1 MLKESMNTA
10 TKCVQGVFIFIKQQY
25 RGNIASARA
34 NVRVYLENP
43 AGIGEHPDVVQ
54 AIDSQIAIIADNQE
68 KLDTLLSRRYNFSG
82 RRYPV
87 E

>member
-1 MLKESMNTA
+1 MAEVDNIGQELLEA
-10 TKCVQGVFIFIKQQY
+10 LEQQY
-25 RGNIASARA
+25 RVNIASARA

-54 AIDSQIAIIADNQE
+54 ALDTQIAIIADNQE
-68 KLDTLLSRRYNFSG
+68 KLDTLNSRRYNFSG
-82 RRYPV
+82 RKYPV

>member
-1 MLKESMNTA
+1 MADPENIGQELLAALE
-10 TKCVQGVFIFIKQQY
+10 QQY

-54 AIDSQIAIIADNQE
+54 AIDTQITIIAENQE

>member
-1 MLKESMNTA
+1 MADIDNIGQELLEA
-10 TKCVQGVFIFIKQQY
+10 LEIQY

-54 AIDSQIAIIADNQE
+54 AIDC
-68 KLDTLLSRRYNFSG
+68 LLYTSPSPRDRG
-82 RRYPV
+82 
-87 E
+87 

>member
-1 MLKESMNTA
+1 MADIDNIGQELLEA
-10 TKCVQGVFIFIKQQY
+10 LEIQY

-68 KLDTLLSRRYNFSG
+68 KLDILNSRRYNFSG
-82 RRYPV
+82 NKYPV

>member
-1 MLKESMNTA
+1 MADNNGQELLEA
-10 TKCVQGVFIFIKQQY
+10 LEQQY
-25 RGNIASARA
+25 RGNIASAKA

-54 AIDSQIAIIADNQE
+54 ALDTQIAIIAENQE
-68 KLDTLLSRRYNFSG
+68 KLDTLNSRRYNFSG
-82 RRYPV
+82 RRHPV

>member
-1 MLKESMNTA
+1 MADNIGTELLEALENL
-10 TKCVQGVFIFIKQQY
+10 Y
-25 RGNIASARA
+25 RGNIAAAKA

-54 AIDSQIAIIADNQE
+54 ALDTQIAIIAENQE
-68 KLDTLLSRRYNFSG
+68 KLEILNSRRFNFSG
-82 RRYPV
+82 DKYPV

>member
-1 MLKESMNTA
+1 MAGEAYEDNIGREL
-10 TKCVQGVFIFIKQQY
+10 IKALEQQY
-25 RGNIASARA
+25 RGNIASAKA

-54 AIDSQIAIIADNQE
+54 ALDTQIAIIAENQE
-68 KLDTLLSRRYNFSG
+68 KLEILNSRRFNFSG
-82 RRYPV
+82 DKYPV

>member
-1 MLKESMNTA
+1 MANNQLGKELIEA
-10 TKCVQGVFIFIKQQY
+10 LEQQY

-54 AIDSQIAIIADNQE
+54 ALDTQIAIIAEHQE
-68 KLDTLLSRRYNFSG
+68 QLEILNSRRFNFAG
-82 RRYPV
+82 NKYPV

>member
-1 MLKESMNTA
+1 MEKIDLSRELIEALSN
-10 TKCVQGVFIFIKQQY
+10 QY
-25 RGNIASARA
+25 RGNIQAARA

-43 AGIGEHPDVVQ
+43 AGIGEHPDIIQ
-54 AIDSQIAIIADNQE
+54 SIDSQIQIIADNQE

>member
-1 MLKESMNTA
+1 MAQPDNIGQELLEA
-10 TKCVQGVFIFIKQQY
+10 LEQQY

-54 AIDSQIAIIADNQE
+54 ALDTQIAIIAENQE
-68 KLDTLLSRRYNFSG
+68 KLEILNSRRFNFSG
-82 RRYPV
+82 NKYPV

>member
-1 MLKESMNTA
+1 MAEVTNIGQEMLEA
-10 TKCVQGVFIFIKQQY
+10 LEQQY

-54 AIDSQIAIIADNQE
+54 ALDTQIAIIAENQE
-68 KLDTLLSRRYNFSG
+68 KLDTLNSRRYNFSG
-82 RRYPV
+82 RRHPV

>member
-1 MLKESMNTA
+1 MADIGRELIEA
-10 TKCVQGVFIFIKQQY
+10 LEQQY

-34 NVRVYLENP
+34 NIRVYLENP

-54 AIDSQIAIIADNQE
+54 AIDSQIAIIAENQA
-68 KLDTLLSRRYNFSG
+68 KLDILGSRRFNFSG
-82 RRYPV
+82 NKYPV

>member
-1 MLKESMNTA
+1 MADNIGQELLEA
-10 TKCVQGVFIFIKQQY
+10 LEQQY
-25 RGNIASARA
+25 RGNIASAKA

-54 AIDSQIAIIADNQE
+54 AIDTQITIIAENQE
-68 KLDTLLSRRYNFSG
+68 KLDTLNSRRYNFSG
-82 RRYPV
+82 RKYPV

>member
-1 MLKESMNTA
+1 MADLDNIGQELLEA
-10 TKCVQGVFIFIKQQY
+10 LEQQY

-54 AIDSQIAIIADNQE
+54 ALDTQITIIAENQE
-68 KLDTLLSRRYNFSG
+68 KLDTLNSRRYNFSG
-82 RRYPV
+82 RKYPV

>member
-1 MLKESMNTA
+1 MVDFNIGKELIDA
-10 TKCVQGVFIFIKQQY
+10 LEQQY
-25 RGNIASARA
+25 KGNIASAKA

-54 AIDSQIAIIADNQE
+54 AIDTQIAIIAENQE
-68 KLDTLLSRRYNFSG
+68 KLEILNSRRFNFSG
-82 RRYPV
+82 GKFPV

>member
-1 MLKESMNTA
+1 MVDFNIGKELIDA
-10 TKCVQGVFIFIKQQY
+10 LEQQY
-25 RGNIASARA
+25 KGNIASARA

-54 AIDSQIAIIADNQE
+54 AIDTQIAVIAENQE
-68 KLDTLLSRRYNFSG
+68 KLEILNSRRFNFTG
-82 RRYPV
+82 DKYPV

>member
-1 MLKESMNTA
+1 MVSELGKELLEALETR
-10 TKCVQGVFIFIKQQY
+10 Y
-25 RGNIASARA
+25 RGEIASAKA

-54 AIDSQIAIIADNQE
+54 AIDMELE
-68 KLDTLLSRRYNFSG
+68 KLASAHEKLQMLQSRQYNFSQNK
-82 RRYPV
+82 YPV

>member
-1 MLKESMNTA
+1 MAEVTNIGQEMLEA
-10 TKCVQGVFIFIKQQY
+10 LEQQY

-54 AIDSQIAIIADNQE
+54 ALDTQIAIIADNQE
-68 KLDTLLSRRYNFSG
+68 KLDTLNSRRYNFSG
-82 RRYPV
+82 RKYPV

>member
-1 MLKESMNTA
+1 MADIGRELIEA
-10 TKCVQGVFIFIKQQY
+10 LEQQY

-34 NVRVYLENP
+34 NIRVYLESP

-54 AIDSQIAIIADNQE
+54 AIDSQIAIIAENQE
-68 KLDTLLSRRYNFSG
+68 KLDILGSRRFNFTG
-82 RRYPV
+82 NKYPV

>member
-1 MLKESMNTA
+1 MANNQLGKELIEA
-10 TKCVQGVFIFIKQQY
+10 LEQQY

-43 AGIGEHPDVVQ
+43 ADIGEHRDVVQ
-54 AIDSQIAIIADNQE
+54 ALDTQIAIIAENQE
-68 KLDTLLSRRYNFSG
+68 KLEILNSRRFNFAG
-82 RRYPV
+82 NKYPV

>member
-1 MLKESMNTA
+1 MANTQIGKELIEA
-10 TKCVQGVFIFIKQQY
+10 LEQQY
-25 RGNIASARA
+25 RGNIASAKA

-54 AIDSQIAIIADNQE
+54 ALDTQIAIIAENQE
-68 KLDTLLSRRYNFSG
+68 KLDILNSRRFNFAG
-82 RRYPV
+82 NKYPV

>member
-1 MLKESMNTA
+1 MADIDNIGQELLEA
-10 TKCVQGVFIFIKQQY
+10 LEIQY

-54 AIDSQIAIIADNQE
+54 AIDTQIAIIADNQE
-68 KLDTLLSRRYNFSG
+68 KLEILNSRRFNFSG
-82 RRYPV
+82 RKYTV

>member
-1 MLKESMNTA
+1 MAEVTNIGQEMLEA
-10 TKCVQGVFIFIKQQY
+10 LEQQY

-54 AIDSQIAIIADNQE
+54 ALDTQIAIIADNQE
-68 KLDTLLSRRYNFSG
+68 KLDTLNSRRYNFSG
-82 RRYPV
+82 RNYPV

>member
-1 MLKESMNTA
+1 MADIGRVLIEA
-10 TKCVQGVFIFIKQQY
+10 LEQQY

-34 NVRVYLENP
+34 NIRVYLENP

-54 AIDSQIAIIADNQE
+54 AIDSQIAIIAENQE
-68 KLDTLLSRRYNFSG
+68 KLDILGSRRFNFTG
-82 RRYPV
+82 NKYPV

>member
-1 MLKESMNTA
+1 MADIDNIGQELLEA
-10 TKCVQGVFIFIKQQY
+10 LEIQY

-54 AIDSQIAIIADNQE
+54 AIDTQIAIIADNQE
-68 KLDTLLSRRYNFSG
+68 KLEILNSKRFNFSG
-82 RRYPV
+82 RKYPV

>member
-1 MLKESMNTA
+1 MADNIGKELLEALQNLY
-10 TKCVQGVFIFIKQQY
+10 K
-25 RGNIASARA
+25 GNIAAAKA

-54 AIDSQIAIIADNQE
+54 AIDTQIEIIASNQE
-68 KLDTLLSRRYNFSG
+68 KLEILNSRRFNFSG
-82 RRYPV
+82 NKYPV

>member
-1 MLKESMNTA
+1 MADYNIGRELIEALES
-10 TKCVQGVFIFIKQQY
+10 QY
-25 RGNIASARA
+25 KGNIASAKA

-54 AIDSQIAIIADNQE
+54 ALDTQIAIIAENQE
-68 KLDTLLSRRYNFSG
+68 KLEILNSRRFNFTG
-82 RRYPV
+82 DKFPV

>member
-1 MLKESMNTA
+1 MVSEIGKELLEALETR
-10 TKCVQGVFIFIKQQY
+10 Y
-25 RGNIASARA
+25 RGEIASAKA

-54 AIDSQIAIIADNQE
+54 AIDMELE
-68 KLDTLLSRRYNFSG
+68 KLASAHEKLELLLSRRYNFSQSK
-82 RRYPV
+82 YPV